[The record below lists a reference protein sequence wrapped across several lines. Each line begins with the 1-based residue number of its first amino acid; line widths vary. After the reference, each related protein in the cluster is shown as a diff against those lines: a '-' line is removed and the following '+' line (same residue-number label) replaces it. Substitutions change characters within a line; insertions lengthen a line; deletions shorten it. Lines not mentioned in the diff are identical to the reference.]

1 MEPQF
6 PTAPPR
12 AFVLTGAFRVIC
24 RNHRFLTELARR
36 GLHILVLCP
45 DTSQSQAEAV
55 LGRPGPAADLITEV
69 AYASGAMDRESSFNP
84 DALAVLRDWRERYDV
99 TGLYAMEEMLVEPSG
114 LAADMLGLPS
124 PGLRASRAC
133 RSKYLQRGYLPE
145 LSPPSV
151 LVPPQRR
158 GTVELDALKYPV
170 VVKPAARHAS
180 SGVLACERPEEVA
193 DLLGTY
199 PHHETLLIEQR
210 VAGQEFSVESLVRD
224 GEIRFAAVTRKETT
238 ETHERTFVELSH
250 TILAGPVRVA
260 GRDVGA
266 LLTEANRRVLT
277 GLAFENGVTHS
288 EWRVTDAGEPFLMEI
303 AARTPG
309 DGITVLYHLACGAP
323 LEDPIIAIALGERV
337 DYPPPRRWARQVYL
351 EHVPGVLRDVAVDWP
366 GVRPHWIGEA
376 DLWPPVRP
384 GRPGDPPTLRS
395 VLVLK
400 PRGGELGA
408 LTCSDDRAVSFLID
422 ADSEAE
428 LDRLE
433 ERVRAA
439 LTVTIE

>member
-1 MEPQF
+1 MQPPIRPPLPQ
-6 PTAPPR
+6 

-36 GLHILVLCP
+36 GLRVLVLCP
-45 DTSQSQAEAV
+45 DTSRAQAEAV
-55 LGRPGPAADLITEV
+55 LSRPGPAADVITEV
-69 AYASGAMDRESSFNP
+69 AYAAGGMDLESSFNP
-84 DALAVLRDWRERYDV
+84 DVLAVMRDWRERYDV

-145 LSPPSV
+145 LSPSSL

-158 GTVELDALKYPV
+158 ATVDLDALKYPV

-180 SGVLACERPEEVA
+180 SGVLACECPEAVVG
-193 DLLGTY
+193 LLGDY
-199 PHHETLLIEQR
+199 PAHETLLIEQR
-210 VAGQEFSVESLVRD
+210 VEGREFSVESLVRD
-224 GEIRFAAVTRKETT
+224 GEVRFAAVTRKETT

-266 LLTEANRRVLT
+266 LLTEANRRVLA

-288 EWRVTDAGEPFLMEI
+288 EWRVTEAGEPFLMEI

-309 DGITVLYHLACGAP
+309 DGITVLYHLACGIP
-323 LEDPIIAIALGERV
+323 MEVPIIGIALGEQV
-337 DYPPPRRWARQVYL
+337 DYPRPQRWARQVYL
-351 EHVPGVLRDVAVDWP
+351 EHPPGQLRDVTVDWP
-366 GVRPHWIGEA
+366 DTQVHWIGEA
-376 DLWPPVRP
+376 DLWPPVHP
-384 GRPGDPPTLRS
+384 GAPGDPPMLRS
-395 VLVLK
+395 VLALK
-400 PRGGELGA
+400 PRGAELGP
-408 LTCSDDRAVSFLID
+408 LTCSDDRAVTFLID
-422 ADSEAE
+422 ADSEAD
-428 LDRLE
+428 LNRLE
-433 ERVRAA
+433 EQVRAA
-439 LTVTIE
+439 LTVAIE